1 VAGDQVYEVY
11 VRACVMSKLCVVVPT
26 YNEAEN
32 LSRLVGQIE
41 ETLGDLSFKLI
52 VVDDGSP
59 DGTARVAERLN
70 AVHGNILVK
79 SRRAKS
85 GLGSAIQVG
94 LRAALEMEDV
104 ESVLTLD
111 ADLSHDPG
119 EIPRLLFA
127 SEEADLVQGSR
138 YVADGSAVGWGF
150 WRRLV
155 SCVANLVCR
164 MLLRMSV
171 HDCTGNFRVYSRKC
185 AEAILNSAG
194 QSGFEW
200 VIEALFIAKKYRLVV
215 KEVPIVFVN
224 RKDGETKLKG
234 KDIVN
239 WAFFAGKSLFSL
251 RPFFTLPVQVNS
263 TICKSSA
270 VKVTLTAPSAS
281 TTK

>member
-1 VAGDQVYEVY
+1 
-11 VRACVMSKLCVVVPT
+11 MSKLCVVVPT

-32 LSRLVGQIE
+32 LPRLVGQIE
-41 ETLGDLSFKLI
+41 ETLRGLSFKLI
-52 VVDDGSP
+52 VVDDSSP
-59 DGTARVAERLN
+59 DGTARVAEQLN

-85 GLGSAIQVG
+85 GLGSAIQAG

-119 EIPRLLFA
+119 EIPKLLRA
-127 SEEADLVQGSR
+127 SQQADLVQGSR
-138 YVADGSAVGWGF
+138 YVEDGRAVGWSF
-150 WRRLV
+150 RRRLV

-185 AEAILNSAG
+185 AEAIVSSAVER
-194 QSGFEW
+194 GFEW
-200 VIEALFIAKKYRLVV
+200 VVEALFIAKKHQLVV
-215 KEVPIVFVN
+215 KEVPIAFVN

-239 WAFFAGKSLFSL
+239 WAFFTGKSLFSL
-251 RPFFTLPVQVNS
+251 RPFSSMPVQVNS

-270 VKVTLTAPSAS
+270 LSVTLTAPPAS

>member
-1 VAGDQVYEVY
+1 
-11 VRACVMSKLCVVVPT
+11 MSKLCVVVPT

-32 LSRLVGQIE
+32 LTRLVGQIE
-41 ETLGDLSFKLI
+41 ETLDDLNFKLI

-59 DGTARVAERLN
+59 DGTARVAEQLN

-119 EIPRLLFA
+119 EIPKLLRA
-127 SEEADLVQGSR
+127 SQQVDFVQGSR
-138 YVADGSAVGWGF
+138 YVEDGKAIGWGF
-150 WRRLV
+150 WRRIV

-171 HDCTGNFRVYSRKC
+171 RDCTSNFRVYSRKC
-185 AEAILNSAG
+185 AEVIVNSAV

-200 VIEALFIAKKYRLVV
+200 VIEALLIAKKYQLAV
-215 KEVPIVFVN
+215 KEVPIVFVS
-224 RKDGETKLKG
+224 RKGGETKLNG
-234 KDIVN
+234 KEIVN
-239 WAFFAGKSLFSL
+239 WAFFAGKNLFSS
-251 RPFFTLPVQVNS
+251 RQSSTVPHQINS
-263 TICKSSA
+263 PICKSSA
-270 VKVTLTAPSAS
+270 LKVALTAPSAS